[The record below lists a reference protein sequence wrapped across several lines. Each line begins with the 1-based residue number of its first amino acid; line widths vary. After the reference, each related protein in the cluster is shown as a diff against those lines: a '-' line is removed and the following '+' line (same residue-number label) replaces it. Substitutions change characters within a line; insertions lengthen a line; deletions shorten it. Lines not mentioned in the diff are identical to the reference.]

1 MLNYYV
7 SSLFW
12 HGLAQRPLR
21 EASGA
26 PSPDVSPKDFTSLLD
41 GQVKFAWKAPSTVYS
56 LFTVA
61 SSSRRWKGGCPL
73 HHIGPRRPHTHHA
86 QPHHTSCGLDQFADE
101 NVFWFSTIPDSISLF
116 VNLPWVLTDYLAYCN
131 KWRMKVNTA
140 KTQLIFG
147 PCVSGRR

>member
-1 MLNYYV
+1 MLNYV

-12 HGLAQRPLR
+12 HYLTQRPLR

-26 PSPDVSPKDFTSLLD
+26 PSPDVSPKDFTSLLG
-41 GQVKFAWKAPSTVYS
+41 GQVKFAWEAPSTVYS

-61 SSSRRWKGGCPL
+61 SSSMRWLDPL

-86 QPHHTSCGLDQFADE
+86 QPHHTSCGLDQFAG
-101 NVFWFSTIPDSISLF
+101 SPLPDSISLF
-116 VNLPWVLTDYLAYCN
+116 VNLPRVLTDYLAYCN

-147 PCVSGRR
+147 PGVSGRR